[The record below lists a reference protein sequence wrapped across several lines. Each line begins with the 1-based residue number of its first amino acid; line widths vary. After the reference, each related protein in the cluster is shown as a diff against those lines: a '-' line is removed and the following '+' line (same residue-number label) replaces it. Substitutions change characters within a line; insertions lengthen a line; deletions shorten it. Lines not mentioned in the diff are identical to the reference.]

1 MKRLYRSLAHNYSA
15 GGPATLLH
23 KAFEAFGQRICSR
36 TEWIIYAQDATAVSE
51 QHTFISSRRVLG
63 FDDLVSIGYSKALA
77 FPEDIRQRFSRGDC
91 CYGFFANGGFAT
103 LGWVREGH
111 LELDRWHSIEC
122 AGTWGLYDFAT
133 MPDYRG
139 RGFYTDALR
148 QLVALAREA
157 GASVRIAVDPGNAA
171 SIKGIERAG
180 FQKEM
185 KTTLSRVLGISRLGN
200 EPIRAQ

>member
-15 GGPATLLH
+15 GGLTALLR
-23 KAFEAFGQRICSR
+23 KVLEAFTQRIWSR
-36 TEWIIYAQDATAVSE
+36 TEWMIYTQDAAAASE
-51 QHTFISSRRVLG
+51 QQGFISSRRVLG
-63 FDDLVSIGYSKALA
+63 FDDLLSIGYPKALA
-77 FPEDIRQRFSRGDC
+77 FPEDIRQRFSRGDR
-91 CYGFFANGGFAT
+91 CYGFFANGGLAT

-122 AGTWGLYDFAT
+122 VGAWGLYDFVT

-139 RGFYTDALR
+139 KGFYTDALR
-148 QLVALAREA
+148 QLVSIARHT
-157 GASVRIAVDPGNAA
+157 GASARIAVDPGNAA

-180 FQKEM
+180 FQKST
-185 KTTLSRVLGISRLGN
+185 KTTLSRFLGISRLGN